1 MRTLSYIGIFLL
13 IYLNHFAQKPNT
25 SNEKLALQYLEN
37 KEFEKAN
44 DYLSDL
50 YSNNPDAWYTYYFK
64 SLMAVKDYSKAEKIT
79 KKQLKNNKLNTFYYV
94 YLGSV
99 FKEQGES
106 KKETDCYEKAV
117 KEVVPTAP
125 YLQNLAVTFSNAGLF
140 DYAIESYLKGRKEN
154 IDYPFFYEIADL
166 YKQKNDL
173 KSMVNEYLDALEFR
187 ESELQAVQMNLQ
199 NNLGYDETD
208 GGINNPILKQEL
220 QKRIQKNNDKT
231 ILIEFLIFIQK
242 QQKDFNGAFVQS
254 KALDKRLKEDGTRVY
269 ELAKM
274 CNSNNDFETAQ
285 RCYNYLIEK
294 GAGTSYYDIA
304 NIELLN
310 VEFNLIK
317 NAASTPT
324 AVLSQLESK
333 YDKLINNYKNSNLG
347 ISLIKNRS
355 LLQAYY
361 LNKREQAIIALTD
374 LIKLSGVPANER
386 AEYKLIL
393 GDIYLISGE
402 IWESSLLYSQVEK
415 EFKYEAIGQEAKFRN
430 AKLSFYAGDFKWSK
444 AQADILKGATSKL
457 ISNDALDLSLIIS
470 DAIGIDTNDLPLK
483 LYASAELMLLQHN
496 YLAAINRLDSI
507 NLLFGTHTLADDI
520 SMKKA
525 QIYLSLNDFTKA
537 ETMYK
542 NILEFYSTEIY
553 GDDAQYK
560 LAELYE
566 RRNEK
571 EKAKIEY
578 QNLLSNFP
586 GSIYTAE
593 ARKKYRLLRG
603 DNISN

>member
-1 MRTLSYIGIFLL
+1 MRKLLYIVILVAN
-13 IYLNHFAQKPNT
+13 YLNLFAQKPNN
-25 SNEKLALQYLEN
+25 SNEKLALQYFEN
-37 KEFEKAN
+37 KEFDKAN

-50 YSNNPDAWYTYYFK
+50 YANNPDNWYPYYFK

-79 KKQLKNNKLNTFYYV
+79 KKQLKINKLNTFYYV
-94 YLGSV
+94 YLGSI
-99 FKEQGES
+99 FKAQSEF
-106 KKETDCYEKAV
+106 KKETECYEKAI
-117 KEVVPTAP
+117 KEVATSAP
-125 YLQNLAVTFSNAGLF
+125 YLQNLAAAFSNGGLY
-140 DYAIESYLKGRKEN
+140 DYAIQTYLKGRKEN
-154 IDYPFFYEIADL
+154 KDYPYYYEIADL

-173 KSMVNEYLDALEFR
+173 KLMVNEYLDALEFR
-187 ESELQAVQMNLQ
+187 ESELQVVQMNLQ

-220 QKRIQKNNDKT
+220 QKRIQKNNEKT
-231 ILIEFLIFIQK
+231 ILVEFLIFIQK

-254 KALDKRLKEDGTRVY
+254 RALDKRLKEDGTRIY
-269 ELAKM
+269 ELAKI
-274 CNSNNDFETAQ
+274 CYSNNDFETAQ
-285 RCYNYLIEK
+285 KCYNYLIEK
-294 GAGTSYYDIA
+294 GTGSSYFDLA

-310 VEFNLIK
+310 VEFSLIK
-317 NAASTPT
+317 NAASTPS
-324 AVLSQLESK
+324 AVLTQLETK

-347 ISLIKNRS
+347 VSLIKNRS

-361 LNKREQAIIALTD
+361 LNKKEQAITSLSD
-374 LIKLSGVPANER
+374 LIKLTGISANER

-415 EFKYEAIGQEAKFRN
+415 EFKYDAIGQEAKFRN

-496 YLAAINRLDSI
+496 YQGAISRLDSI
-507 NLLFGTHTLADDI
+507 NLLFSTHTLADDI
-520 SMKKA
+520 SLKKA
-525 QIYLSLNDFTKA
+525 QIYLNLNELSKA
-537 ETMYK
+537 EMMYK
-542 NILEFYSTEIY
+542 NILEFYSNEIY
-553 GDDAQYK
+553 GDDAQFK

-566 RRNEK
+566 KRNEK

-578 QNLLSNFP
+578 QNLMSNFP
-586 GSIYTAE
+586 GSIYTVE
-593 ARKKYRLLRG
+593 ARKRYRLLRG
-603 DNISN
+603 DNVSN

>member
-1 MRTLSYIGIFLL
+1 MRKFLYIGVFLVNC
-13 IYLNHFAQKPNT
+13 LNLFAQKPNN
-25 SNEKLALQYLEN
+25 SNEKLALQYLDN
-37 KEFEKAN
+37 KEFDKAN
-44 DYLSDL
+44 EYLGDL
-50 YSNNPDAWYTYYFK
+50 YNNNPDNWYPYYFK

-79 KKQLKNNKLNTFYYV
+79 KKQLKSNKLNTFYYV

-99 FKEQGES
+99 FKAQGEY
-106 KKETDCYEKAV
+106 KKETDCYDKAI
-117 KEVVPTAP
+117 KEVAISAP
-125 YLQNLAVTFSNAGLF
+125 YLQNLAAAFSNVGLY
-140 DYAIESYLKGRKEN
+140 DYAIQTYLKGRKEN
-154 IDYPFFYEIADL
+154 KDYPYYYEIADL

-187 ESELQAVQMNLQ
+187 ESELQVVQMNLQ

-220 QKRIQKNNDKT
+220 QKRIQKNNEKT

-254 KALDKRLKEDGTRVY
+254 KALDKRLKEDGTRIY
-269 ELAKM
+269 ELAKI
-274 CNSNNDFETAQ
+274 CNTNNDFETAQ
-285 RCYNYLIEK
+285 KCYNYLIEK
-294 GAGTSYYDIA
+294 GAGSSYFDMA

-317 NAASTPT
+317 SAASTPST
-324 AVLSQLESK
+324 ILTQLETK

-361 LNKREQAIIALTD
+361 LNKKEQAISSLLD
-374 LIKLSGVPANER
+374 LIKISGISANEK
-386 AEYKLIL
+386 AEYKLLL

-415 EFKYEAIGQEAKFRN
+415 EFKYDAIGQEAKFRN

-457 ISNDALDLSLIIS
+457 ISNDALDLSLIIT

-496 YLAAINRLDSI
+496 YQGAINRLDSI
-507 NLLFGTHTLADDI
+507 NLLFSAHTLADDI

-525 QIYLSLNDFTKA
+525 QIYLNLNELTKA
-537 ETMYK
+537 EMMYK
-542 NILEFYSTEIY
+542 NILEFYPSEIY
-553 GDDAQYK
+553 GDDAQFK
-560 LAELYE
+560 LAELFE
-566 RRNEK
+566 KRNEK

-578 QNLLSNFP
+578 QNLMSNFP
-586 GSIYTAE
+586 GSIYTVE
-593 ARKKYRLLRG
+593 ARKRYRLLRG

>member
-1 MRTLSYIGIFLL
+1 MRKLLYIGILVAN
-13 IYLNHFAQKPNT
+13 YLNLFAQKPNN
-25 SNEKLALQYLEN
+25 SNEKLALQYFEN
-37 KEFEKAN
+37 KEFDKAN

-50 YSNNPDAWYTYYFK
+50 YANNPDNWYPYYFK

-79 KKQLKNNKLNTFYYV
+79 KKQLKINKLNTFYYV
-94 YLGSV
+94 YLGSI
-99 FKEQGES
+99 FKAQSEF
-106 KKETDCYEKAV
+106 KKETECYEKAI
-117 KEVVPTAP
+117 KEVATSAP
-125 YLQNLAVTFSNAGLF
+125 YLQNLAAAFSNGGLY
-140 DYAIESYLKGRKEN
+140 DYAIQTYLKGRKEN
-154 IDYPFFYEIADL
+154 KDYPYYYEIADL

-173 KSMVNEYLDALEFR
+173 KLMVNEYLDALEFR
-187 ESELQAVQMNLQ
+187 ESELQVVQMNLQ

-220 QKRIQKNNDKT
+220 QKRIQKNNEKT
-231 ILIEFLIFIQK
+231 ILVEFLIFIQK

-254 KALDKRLKEDGTRVY
+254 RALDKRLKEDGTRIY
-269 ELAKM
+269 ELAKI
-274 CNSNNDFETAQ
+274 CYSNNDFETAQ
-285 RCYNYLIEK
+285 KCYNYLIEK
-294 GAGTSYYDIA
+294 GTGSSYFDLA

-310 VEFNLIK
+310 VEFSLIK
-317 NAASTPT
+317 NAASTPS
-324 AVLSQLESK
+324 AVLTQLETK

-347 ISLIKNRS
+347 VSLIKNRS

-361 LNKREQAIIALTD
+361 LNKKEQAITSLSD
-374 LIKLSGVPANER
+374 LIKLTGISANER

-415 EFKYEAIGQEAKFRN
+415 EFKYDAIGQEAKFRN

-496 YLAAINRLDSI
+496 YQGAISRLDSI
-507 NLLFGTHTLADDI
+507 NLLFSTHTLADDI
-520 SMKKA
+520 SLKKA
-525 QIYLSLNDFTKA
+525 QIYLNLNELSKA
-537 ETMYK
+537 EMMYK
-542 NILEFYSTEIY
+542 NILEFYSNEIY
-553 GDDAQYK
+553 GDDAQFK

-566 RRNEK
+566 KRNEK

-578 QNLLSNFP
+578 QNLMSNFP
-586 GSIYTAE
+586 GSIYTVE
-593 ARKKYRLLRG
+593 ARKRYRLLRG
-603 DNISN
+603 DNVSN

>member
-1 MRTLSYIGIFLL
+1 MRKLLYIVILVAN
-13 IYLNHFAQKPNT
+13 YLNLFAQKPNN
-25 SNEKLALQYLEN
+25 SNEKLALQYFEN
-37 KEFEKAN
+37 KEFDKAN

-50 YSNNPDAWYTYYFK
+50 YANNPDNWYPYYFK

-79 KKQLKNNKLNTFYYV
+79 KKQLKINKLNTFYYV
-94 YLGSV
+94 YLGSI
-99 FKEQGES
+99 FKAQSEF
-106 KKETDCYEKAV
+106 KKETECYEKAI
-117 KEVVPTAP
+117 KEVATSAP
-125 YLQNLAVTFSNAGLF
+125 YLQNLAAAFSNGGLY
-140 DYAIESYLKGRKEN
+140 DYAIQTYLKGRKEHK
-154 IDYPFFYEIADL
+154 DYPYYYEIADL

-173 KSMVNEYLDALEFR
+173 KLMVNEYLDALEFR
-187 ESELQAVQMNLQ
+187 ESELQVVQMNLQ

-220 QKRIQKNNDKT
+220 QKRIQKNNEKT
-231 ILIEFLIFIQK
+231 ILVEFLIFIQK

-254 KALDKRLKEDGTRVY
+254 RALDKRLKEDGTRIY
-269 ELAKM
+269 ELAKI
-274 CNSNNDFETAQ
+274 CYSNNDFETAQ
-285 RCYNYLIEK
+285 KCYNYLIEK
-294 GAGTSYYDIA
+294 GTGSSYFDLA

-310 VEFNLIK
+310 VEFSLIK
-317 NAASTPT
+317 NAASTPS
-324 AVLSQLESK
+324 AVLTQLETK

-347 ISLIKNRS
+347 VSLIKNRS

-361 LNKREQAIIALTD
+361 LNKKEQAITSLSD
-374 LIKLSGVPANER
+374 LIKLTGISANER

-415 EFKYEAIGQEAKFRN
+415 EFKYDAIGQEAKFRN

-496 YLAAINRLDSI
+496 YQGAISRLDSI
-507 NLLFGTHTLADDI
+507 NLLFSTHTLADDI
-520 SMKKA
+520 SLKKA
-525 QIYLSLNDFTKA
+525 QIYLNLNELSKA
-537 ETMYK
+537 EMMYK
-542 NILEFYSTEIY
+542 NILEFYSNEIY
-553 GDDAQYK
+553 GDDAQFK

-566 RRNEK
+566 KRNEK

-578 QNLLSNFP
+578 QNLMSNFP
-586 GSIYTAE
+586 GSIYTVE
-593 ARKKYRLLRG
+593 ARKRYRLLRG
-603 DNISN
+603 DNVSN